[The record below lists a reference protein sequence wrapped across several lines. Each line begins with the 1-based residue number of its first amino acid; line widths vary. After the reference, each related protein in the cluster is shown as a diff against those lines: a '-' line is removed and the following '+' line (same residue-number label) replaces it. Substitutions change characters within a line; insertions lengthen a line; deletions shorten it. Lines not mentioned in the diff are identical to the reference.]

1 MGRNETKDGLKNIQ
15 AFVKKN
21 SHTNVIVMSVAHRYD
36 LDTNSCTNNGM
47 KVL

>member
-15 AFVKKN
+15 AFVKKS
-21 SHTNVIVMSVAHRYD
+21 SHTNVVVVSAAHSYEF
-36 LDTNSCTNNGM
+36 DTNSCINNEA